1 MAAIAMYGLS
11 IVYQDMRRDRDHDR
25 ETRAQEISINAQTAE
40 ILETV
45 VDTLERIEARLET
58 LEEG

>member
-1 MAAIAMYGLS
+1 MYGLS